1 MKMWQKVN
9 YFIEKQLM
17 KFSLLAYV
25 GFFIIVKMWNSK
37 FYINV
42 IIDGVGRYIT
52 TENNSIITVATVFVG
67 VYFTIYT
74 IFTAISTESILVML
88 EEDNFKSLVKIL
100 KLGFYSS
107 MVYIIFSMVSDLAY
121 KCNKE
126 VTTFAVLLIL
136 IVFGCST
143 IILSLALVRIFDYD
157 INKVIKQMREE
168 KARKITEESTDN
180 LLREF
185 LEDYK
190 NIKELEEAK
199 EMSNKLQ
206 SKRGE

>member
-1 MKMWQKVN
+1 MWQKVN